1 MDEILRDPDAPSDE
15 FVLDLE
21 VKSLRDT
28 RDLLEKVGLKDAL
41 SFIEENPHPR
51 LWRLLAEAALEALD
65 LQMAEAAYVRCKDY
79 PGILFTKTLSKIQN
93 NSVKKAEVAAW
104 FKDFDEAER
113 LYLEADMR
121 SLAVRMRKRLGDWF
135 KVIQLLK
142 TGSGGNDAEME
153 EAYNEV
159 AINENESILEQFH
172 EDFFSFSRSDII
184 LPKGTNGMRL
194 FNITKKQVILKN
206 WLNVITSL
214 RTTTT
219 WKTSLI
225 FCNQMIPC

>member
-41 SFIEENPHPR
+41 GFIEENPHPR

-79 PGILFTKTLSKIQN
+79 PGILFTKTLTKIQN
-93 NSVKKAEVAAW
+93 PTIKKAEVAAW

-121 SLAVRMRKRLGDWF
+121 PLAVRMRKRLGDWF
-135 KVIQLLK
+135 KVVQLLK

-159 AINENESILEQFH
+159 CVRLSLLDNATNYYVVGC
-172 EDFFSFSRSDII
+172 II
-184 LPKGTNGMRL
+184 QKRRYL
-194 FNITKKQVILKN
+194 FI
-206 WLNVITSL
+206 
-214 RTTTT
+214 
-219 WKTSLI
+219 
-225 FCNQMIPC
+225 

>member
-1 MDEILRDPDAPSDE
+1 MSIHNYLYRAVLLDEILRDPDAPSDE

-159 AINENESILEQFH
+159 AINVFESILE
-172 EDFFSFSRSDII
+172 
-184 LPKGTNGMRL
+184 
-194 FNITKKQVILKN
+194 
-206 WLNVITSL
+206 
-214 RTTTT
+214 
-219 WKTSLI
+219 
-225 FCNQMIPC
+225 